1 MFSNVTQCL
10 TELSPAIINKGRKTL
25 YLILKG
31 KPLPEQIMDD
41 LREQVEKRYL
51 DFINSKRK
59 LLETI
64 KPEDPEEFYECFLLK
79 AMITVLE
86 EMLKEKKINLTE
98 KDRQT
103 LKDVFKDESKN
114 KKIKKNQTPYEKIS
128 LNKI

>member
-1 MFSNVTQCL
+1 MLSNVTQCL